1 MGSNSAPR
9 EHQLVEELRELRSKQ
24 HEVEDEIAE
33 LQARGLAAEIKRNGA
48 GAAAMVA
55 AAVGV
60 FAIGLLT
67 TLAAASEDV
76 KDWLNWYN
84 PAGPLSGKTTLGTI
98 IWLVVWI
105 GAHYVLRRKE
115 VNLNKMAMVS
125 AVILAIGLLLM
136 FPPIFQ
142 LFE

>member
-1 MGSNSAPR
+1 MGSSSAPR

-48 GAAAMVA
+48 GAAAIVA

-84 PAGPLSGKTTLGTI
+84 PTGPLSGKTTLGTI

-105 GAHYVLRRKE
+105 AAHYALRRNE
-115 VNLNKMAMVS
+115 VNLNKIAMVS